1 MTQTQNKCTL
11 YLNIY
16 ITSFSKHVRNLR
28 KSKSW
33 CFFIRQSRMK
43 ITLHIKDYF
52 DNPQNDMNG
61 YSHLVFFLYTYN
73 IQFLKENKIYNRK
86 VL

>member
-1 MTQTQNKCTL
+1 
-11 YLNIY
+11 
-16 ITSFSKHVRNLR
+16 
-28 KSKSW
+28 
-33 CFFIRQSRMK
+33 MK
-43 ITLHIKDYF
+43 ITLHIKNYI

>member
-1 MTQTQNKCTL
+1 
-11 YLNIY
+11 
-16 ITSFSKHVRNLR
+16 
-28 KSKSW
+28 
-33 CFFIRQSRMK
+33 MK
-43 ITLHIKDYF
+43 ITLHIKNYF